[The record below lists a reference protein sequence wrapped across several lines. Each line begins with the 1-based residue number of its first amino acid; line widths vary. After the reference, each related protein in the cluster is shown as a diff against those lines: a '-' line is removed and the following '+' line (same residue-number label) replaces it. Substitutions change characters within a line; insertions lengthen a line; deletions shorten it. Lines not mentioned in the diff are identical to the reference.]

1 MIAWVVGDG
10 SGGTD
15 SADMASNRIVVGV
28 TDRLD
33 RDAVAR
39 ILARAQEL
47 ETAEPVDQ
55 SGIEP
60 EALIEAATEVGIDPN
75 AVRDALAIE
84 RFTVAAPDRRRFDR
98 ISGPASIVIEREVP
112 LTVVDALDGIEAWL
126 TSVHRLVC
134 NRFDAGRLH
143 ARRRT
148 DASARVG
155 RTVSGWRGDGRLG
168 AVGALDVE
176 AVPQVVGSTPL
187 HPRTLVRVR
196 ADRHDARTMRLA
208 GGGTVGLAGVGA
220 GTVSAVATGMAVAAP
235 VVALPLVVG
244 GYVVA
249 RTGRGHADRLEL
261 ELERLVTLVARGE
274 RPTGLLSRA
283 VRRAR
288 RSIG

>member
-1 MIAWVVGDG
+1 
-10 SGGTD
+10 
-15 SADMASNRIVVGV
+15 MASNRIVVVV

-39 ILARAQEL
+39 ILARAQEIDDADPDDG
-47 ETAEPVDQ
+47 E
-55 SGIEP
+55 GIEP
-60 EALIEAATEVGIDPN
+60 DALIEAATEVGIDPN

-84 RFTVAAPDRRRFDR
+84 RFTVAPPGRRRLDR
-98 ISGPASIVIEREVP
+98 LSGPASIVIEREVP
-112 LTVVDALDGIEAWL
+112 LTVVDSLDGLEAWL

-134 NRFDAGRLH
+134 DRRDPGRLN

-155 RTVSGWRGDGRLG
+155 RTVSSWRGDGRLAG
-168 AVGALDVE
+168 VVALSVE
-176 AVPQVVGSTPL
+176 AVPQIVGSTPV

-196 ADRHDARTMRLA
+196 ADRHDARTVRLA

-220 GTVSAVATGMAVAAP
+220 GTMTAVATGVAVVAP

-244 GYVVA
+244 GFVVA

-261 ELERLVTLVARGE
+261 ELERLITLAARGE
-274 RPTGLLSRA
+274 RPTGLLSRT

-288 RSIG
+288 RSVS

>member
-1 MIAWVVGDG
+1 
-10 SGGTD
+10 
-15 SADMASNRIVVGV
+15 MASNRIVVVV

-33 RDAVAR
+33 GDDVAR

-47 ETAEPVDQ
+47 EVPDHADTGGVEPD
-55 SGIEP
+55 
-60 EALIEAATEVGIDPN
+60 ALIAAATEVGIDPN
-75 AVRDALAIE
+75 AVRDSLAIE
-84 RFTVAAPDRRRFDR
+84 RFTVASPERERLDRLA
-98 ISGPASIVIEREVP
+98 GPGTIVIEREVP
-112 LTVVDALDGIEAWL
+112 LAVGDALDGIEAWL
-126 TSVHRLVC
+126 TSVHRLVTD
-134 NRFDAGRLH
+134 RRDSGRLV
-143 ARRRT
+143 ARRRV

-155 RTVSGWRGDGRLG
+155 RTMSGWRGDGRLAG
-168 AVGALDVE
+168 VGTLEVE
-176 AVPQVVGSTPL
+176 AVPQVVGSTPV

-196 ADRHDARTMRLA
+196 ADRRDARSLRLA

-220 GTVSAVATGMAVAAP
+220 GAATAAATGAAVVAP

-261 ELERLVTLVARGE
+261 ELERLITLVARGE

-288 RSIG
+288 GSMS

>member
-1 MIAWVVGDG
+1 
-10 SGGTD
+10 
-15 SADMASNRIVVGV
+15 MASNRIVVVV

-39 ILARAQEL
+39 ILARAQEIDDADPDDG
-47 ETAEPVDQ
+47 E
-55 SGIEP
+55 GIEP
-60 EALIEAATEVGIDPN
+60 DALIEAATEVGIDPN

-84 RFTVAAPDRRRFDR
+84 RFTVAPPGRRRLDR
-98 ISGPASIVIEREVP
+98 LSGPASIVIEREVP
-112 LTVVDALDGIEAWL
+112 LTVVDSLDGLEAWL

-134 NRFDAGRLH
+134 DRRDPGRLN

-155 RTVSGWRGDGRLG
+155 RTVSSWRGDGRLAG
-168 AVGALDVE
+168 VVALSVE
-176 AVPQVVGSTPL
+176 AVPQIVGSTPV

-196 ADRHDARTMRLA
+196 AARHDARTVRLA
-208 GGGTVGLAGVGA
+208 RGGTVGLAGVGA
-220 GTVSAVATGMAVAAP
+220 GTMTAVATGVAVAAP

-244 GYVVA
+244 GFVVP

-261 ELERLVTLVARGE
+261 ELERLITLVARGE
-274 RPTGLLSRA
+274 RPTGLLSRT

-288 RSIG
+288 RSVS